1 MDFHLIGIAIGIIF
15 LIFQLVFYKKIKNKV
30 IRLIPLFIG
39 FICLFFCFLLYLGYP
54 PIETTFYSSNEFTGT
69 LAMVWCGC
77 GIFSALLG
85 IFFANARKIF
95 LKFKIIEKLKKLKNI
110 NSVNRN
116 LIIIIVILI
125 IIESIAFKQYFG
137 NINPYISELNIVYTP
152 NKSAYKFHY
161 WHWIDVYEYY
171 VFRLSDK
178 EEKIIIQEAVN
189 GNWSEMTLNHIDRI
203 DSMEYGEFLAGM
215 KKTFRAHENEP
226 HPIVKA
232 KVIEFIAD
240 NAAIEVNPKDWFGF
254 NFFGTGRTLHT
265 AYHLL
270 GLSNRKPL

>member
-1 MDFHLIGIAIGIIF
+1 MDFHLKGLAIGIIF

-54 PIETTFYSSNEFTGT
+54 PIETTFYSSNEFIGA
-69 LAMVWCGC
+69 LAMVWCGY
-77 GIFSALLG
+77 GIFGALLG
-85 IFFANARKIF
+85 IFFANVRKIF
-95 LKFKIIEKLKKLKNI
+95 RKFKITEKLKKLKNI
-110 NSVNRN
+110 NSVNKK

-152 NKSAYKFHY
+152 NKPAYKFHY

-178 EEKIIIQEAVN
+178 EEKIIIQEAEN

-203 DSMEYGEFLAGM
+203 DSMDYGEFLDFSYRYH
-215 KKTFRAHENEP
+215 KCYVCIYDIQHDEIITDSENYIP
-226 HPIVKA
+226 YDTTQW
-232 KVIEFIAD
+232 VIFLYD
-240 NAAIEVNPKDWFGF
+240 
-254 NFFGTGRTLHT
+254 TLANKYYCVFQT
-265 AYHLL
+265 M
-270 GLSNRKPL
+270 